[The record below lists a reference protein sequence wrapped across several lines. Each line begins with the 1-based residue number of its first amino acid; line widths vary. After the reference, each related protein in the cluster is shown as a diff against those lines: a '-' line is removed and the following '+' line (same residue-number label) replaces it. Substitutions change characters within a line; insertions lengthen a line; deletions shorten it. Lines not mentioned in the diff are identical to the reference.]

1 MSTLLNSSTSTMPS
15 QSLAV
20 SLPVSLSSD
29 SPAALDRAAR
39 AAASKSEAALDAE
52 LVRRFNSGD
61 DSAFIE
67 IMERYQRKIFTI
79 VLGLLRNRADAEEIT
94 QDTFIRAHRGLG
106 RFRGDSSL
114 ATWLHRIAV
123 NLARNRYWYFYRRR
137 RHATLSLDCALSDDS
152 DATFADLVAT
162 DAPSPAREAATGEFS
177 ALVTSCMEKLD
188 ARHREILTLRNL
200 LNRSYDEI
208 AQALGINVG
217 TVKSR
222 IARARGNL
230 RALLAEA
237 CPEFSPD
244 AEPSDWFEPTR
255 ATGRLE
261 VAAA

>member
-1 MSTLLNSSTSTMPS
+1 MITSTSLASSTQKPTRG
-15 QSLAV
+15 AV
-20 SLPVSLSSD
+20 LERPAKPVS
-29 SPAALDRAAR
+29 DRAAR
-39 AAASKSEAALDAE
+39 AAASHQEAEHDAE
-52 LVRRFNSGD
+52 LVRRFNAGD
-61 DSAFIE
+61 EAAFVE
-67 IMERYQRKIFTI
+67 IMTRYREKIFS
-79 VLGLLRNRADAEEIT
+79 VALALLRNRADAEEIA
-94 QDTFIRAHRGLG
+94 QDTFIRAHRGLS

-123 NLARNRYWYFYRRR
+123 NLARNRYWYFFRRR

-177 ALVTSCMEKLD
+177 ALVATCMEKLD

-244 AEPSDWFEPTR
+244 AAPSDWFEPAR